1 MAKNQAKVKQQP
13 QVEFWLFENNSP
25 SSSKFAFK
33 NNRFSKIVQENKCTC
48 LDEVIWLMT
57 MTMRLKNKNRIH
69 RYDINR
75 SRPGH
80 GHKYIKCKI
89 GLSIMIVICLKELLS
104 NIWNSICEKIKK
116 KKHWGWVKKKKDVA
130 YEKSLYTVQDIL
142 WVKNV
147 NGDLKNW
154 MSKLR

>member
-1 MAKNQAKVKQQP
+1 MLKLAKNQAKAKQQP

-25 SSSKFAFK
+25 SSFRFSFK
-33 NNRFSKIVQENKCTC
+33 KNRRFSKNVQENKCTC

-75 SRPGH
+75 SRPRH
-80 GHKYIKCKI
+80 GRKYTKCKI

-104 NIWNSICEKIKK
+104 NIWNSIREKIKK
-116 KKHWGWVKKKKDVA
+116 KKHWAWVKKKKTLLMKKA
-130 YEKSLYTVQDIL
+130 CILSGTYYE
-142 WVKNV
+142 
-147 NGDLKNW
+147 LK
-154 MSKLR
+154 MLMVI